1 MRGRDNS
8 IDVVAGLLIVH
19 VILGHI
25 FQWAHMNSFYA
36 PVNRALIF
44 FMPWFFFKSGMYFKD
59 KPINQVL
66 LNTKRLLLPFAVFS
80 LIGQFFWS
88 IMMYVD
94 GDREISH
101 YLLSPFKTLFAEG
114 AINGNLPLWF
124 LLTLCVVQ
132 CVYSLVQSKRGLV
145 LVVSLLVAYLLNE
158 IGYSKP
164 YLLANCCSGL
174 FFYSAGHILK
184 EYQYKTPIA
193 LLSMIIVIA
202 ILLIYPS
209 MVDMRSNQLLCGN
222 YLIWCLYSLA
232 AITTINYLSRH
243 LKFELITK
251 PISFIGRNS
260 MIFYVLHWIIMTI
273 VLIICVIFNT
283 KDLFV
288 YFAIGANV
296 IILPIVSH
304 LLNSVNGGLFKTLLG
319 IK

>member
-1 MRGRDNS
+1 MRDRDNS

-36 PVNRALIF
+36 PVNRVLIF

-88 IMMYVD
+88 IMMFVD
-94 GDREISH
+94 GDRVISH
-101 YLLSPFKTLFAEG
+101 YLLSPFNTFFAEG

-132 CVYSLVQSKRGLV
+132 CVYSLAQSKRGLV

-193 LLSMIIVIA
+193 LLSMVIGIA
-202 ILLIYPS
+202 ILFMFPS
-209 MVDMRSNQLLCGN
+209 IVDMRSNQLLSGN
-222 YLIWCLYSLA
+222 YLIWCIYSIV
-232 AITTINYLSRH
+232 AIITFNNLSRY
-243 LKFELITK
+243 LRVALITN
-251 PISFIGRNS
+251 PLSFIGRNS

>member
-66 LNTKRLLLPFAVFS
+66 LNTQRLLLPFAIFS

-193 LLSMIIVIA
+193 LLSMVIGIA
-202 ILLIYPS
+202 ILFMFPS
-209 MVDMRSNQLLCGN
+209 IVDMRSNQLFSGN
-222 YLIWCLYSLA
+222 YLIWCIYSIV
-232 AITTINYLSRH
+232 AIITFNNLSRY
-243 LKFELITK
+243 LRVTLITN
-251 PISFIGRNS
+251 PLSFIGRYS
-260 MIFYVLHWIIMTI
+260 MIFYVLHWIIMLI
-273 VLIICVIFNT
+273 VLILCIVIGNRNMFAWSAIIANAV
-283 KDLFV
+283 LLPLISVFV
-288 YFAIGANV
+288 NRTNNKYIRMSFGM
-296 IILPIVSH
+296 
-304 LLNSVNGGLFKTLLG
+304 K
-319 IK
+319 